1 MRILETGRIHH
12 GEVPMI
18 RTFAALALACAS
30 LSLPALAAVNL
41 NTASRDEL
49 LAVPGIGPTKAQA
62 IVDHRTA
69 KGPFKSVDDLRDV
82 KGFRGKLV
90 ERLRPELTVAAAP
103 AKGATARAEGKG
115 AQAVARADAGRIA
128 EEKPRK

>member
-1 MRILETGRIHH
+1 MLRIL
-12 GEVPMI
+12 
-18 RTFAALALACAS
+18 AALALACAS
-30 LSLPALAAVNL
+30 LSVPALGAVNL

-62 IVDHRTA
+62 ILDHRA
-69 KGPFKSVDDLRDV
+69 AHGPFRSVDDLREV

-90 ERLRPELTVAAAP
+90 ERLRPELTVSAVPAKSAAP
-103 AKGATARAEGKG
+103 AKAAPRVEAKAAAGS
-115 AQAVARADAGRIA
+115 ARADAGRIA

>member
-1 MRILETGRIHH
+1 MIRIL
-12 GEVPMI
+12 V
-18 RTFAALALACAS
+18 ALAFACAS
-30 LSLPALAAVNL
+30 ASFPSLATVNL
-41 NTASRDEL
+41 NTATRDEL
-49 LAVPGIGPTKAQA
+49 VAVPGIGPTKAQA

-90 ERLRPELTVAAAP
+90 DRLRPELTVAPVP
-103 AKGATARAEGKG
+103 AKGASRTEAKG
-115 AQAVARADAGRIA
+115 PPTVARADAGRIA